1 MARFLEYRLQT
12 RHAMDLRDHFL
23 LRKLAV
29 VLVIKLVILTG
40 LWWGFV
46 REQRVAVDTDAVASQ
61 MLGSR
66 PVPPVST
73 QE

>member
-1 MARFLEYRLQT
+1 
-12 RHAMDLRDHFL
+12 MDFRDRFL
-23 LRKLAV
+23 LRKLAA
-29 VLVIKLVILTG
+29 VLVIKLVFLTG

-46 REQRVAVDTDAVASQ
+46 REQRVAVDTDAAASQ

-66 PVPPVST
+66 PVPRVST

>member
-1 MARFLEYRLQT
+1 
-12 RHAMDLRDHFL
+12 MDLRDHFL

-46 REQRVAVDTDAVASQ
+46 REQRVAVDTDTAASQ

-66 PVPPVST
+66 PVPHVST